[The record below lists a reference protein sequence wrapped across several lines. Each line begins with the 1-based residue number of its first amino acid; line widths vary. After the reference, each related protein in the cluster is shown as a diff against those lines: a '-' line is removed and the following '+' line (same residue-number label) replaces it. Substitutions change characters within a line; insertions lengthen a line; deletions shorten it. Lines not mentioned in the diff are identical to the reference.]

1 MKDIR
6 EIWEKIYNDY
16 FGLEKNFS
24 SLEVP
29 VEYDPAKHFGIIV
42 SEITMNE
49 IFEGMSKKL
58 RLDVYKRDLNGEVR
72 GRIEKQYFIFFK
84 KNIEADED
92 LLYIPAFVLKNIRH
106 NGITLR
112 ERMLLEILSLETE
125 GKHLD
130 RERVTLCSGSRYYNG
145 LVPTMYE
152 EKGEIIIS
160 WRRSNVSL
168 FHVASRSVQGFKRF

>member
-6 EIWEKIYNDY
+6 QIWTKIYREY
-16 FGLEKNFS
+16 FGLEKDFS

-29 VEYDPAKHFGIIV
+29 NEYDPAKHFGVIV

-49 IFEGMSKKL
+49 ILEGMTRRFKVDIYKK
-58 RLDVYKRDLNGEVR
+58 DLNREVR
-72 GRIEKQYFIFFK
+72 GRMEKQYFIFFK

-92 LLYIPAFVLKNIRH
+92 LLFIPAFVLKNMRH

-112 ERMLLEILSLETE
+112 ERMLLEILSLETVGE
-125 GKHLD
+125 FLD

-152 EKGEIIIS
+152 EKGEILIS
-160 WRRSNVSL
+160 WRKDNASL
-168 FHVASRSVQGFKRF
+168 FHVSSRSVQGFKRF